1 MSPIPRSMDVF
12 YRAAMKNEVGDTAYA
27 AVDEIIERE
36 NWHRGNSKLITKH
49 DVLPRFIGV
58 INE

>member
-1 MSPIPRSMDVF
+1 MTMAVF
-12 YRAAMKNEVGDTAYA
+12 YRAAMKNECGSTVYVAADERVGG
-27 AVDEIIERE
+27 E